1 MTVFCTSSVLSCA
14 LIANATS
21 SCPTDLDQDGSTG
34 FTDLVSLL
42 GSWDTPE
49 GDIDGDGNTGF
60 SDLTALLSAFGPC
73 AGPTFE
79 EPFHLPSLRDP
90 STLDVEIVEDW
101 HVDTIDG
108 TTRQKVINI
117 HVDDW
122 WPGVEIRVPV
132 RMIVPLNASA
142 QGFTITGA
150 GLDDF
155 EGDHPISSDKQVALD
170 AGAGVVITK
179 IKSVNS
185 YPELPSE
192 NMMRQRFGT
201 TLDWRYS
208 EYFLWGSIM
217 MRSITAA
224 FAEEEIQAGPVV
236 AHGGSKNGMTPL
248 ISSIQDDRI
257 TGVYSVVA
265 GTAYTPIRALD
276 PVALAEVTAANED
289 FEQARSD
296 DLPQGDQEWDY
307 YYRGFNTEILVAAAE
322 MGWSEQD
329 MRDAMNR
336 IADDIY
342 LSENWK
348 EVQSRGVE
356 YFCLPGSHDWVAYDV
371 PTASQMLPDL
381 RTYIQPNAG
390 HGRAGHLDSPDEA
403 QAKSAFFAQIFA
415 GGDEGLEVP
424 TMITN
429 QDGNTLEVTVT
440 FPEGGEPEDSR
451 IFWMYDR
458 GPDGSNWY
466 LYELFPQDNWSTMT
480 GNGSTWSA
488 SIELEPGHSTI
499 DIITTHTKTVDE
511 RLLPISAPYTR
522 VPIQ

>member
-1 MTVFCTSSVLSCA
+1 MTVFCTSSLLSFA
-14 LIANATS
+14 LSASAAS

-34 FTDLVSLL
+34 FTDLVLLL

-60 SDLTALLSAFGPC
+60 PDLTALLSAFGSC
-73 AGPTFE
+73 DGPTFE

-90 STLDVEIVEDW
+90 STLDVEVVEDW
-101 HVDTIDG
+101 HTDTING

-132 RMIVPLNASA
+132 RMIVPLNTPA
-142 QGFTITGA
+142 QGFTITGS

-155 EGDHPISSDKQVALD
+155 EGDHPISSDKQIALG

-179 IKSVNS
+179 IKSINS
-185 YPELPSE
+185 YPDLPSE
-192 NMMRQRFGT
+192 NMMRQQFGA

-236 AHGGSKNGMTPL
+236 AHGNSKNGMTPL

-276 PVALAEVTAANED
+276 PEALAEVTASNED
-289 FEQARSD
+289 FEQARAD
-296 DLPQGDQEWDY
+296 DLPEGDQEWDHY
-307 YYRGFNTEILVAAAE
+307 YKGFNPDILTAAE
-322 MGWSEQD
+322 QFGWSEAD
-329 MRDAMNR
+329 MRDAMDR

-342 LSENWK
+342 LSENWE
-348 EVQSRGVE
+348 EVQARGVE

-371 PTASQMLPDL
+371 PTASQLLPDL

-390 HGRAGHLDSPDEA
+390 HGRAGHLDSPDEV

-424 TMITN
+424 NLITN
-429 QDGNTLEVTVT
+429 QNGTTLEVTVT
-440 FPEGGEPEDSR
+440 FPKGGEPEDSR

-511 RLLPISAPYTR
+511 RLVPISAPYTR